1 MRILIYGDAGPATGG
16 WCYAETLRE
25 IGHEVSQFPDPDSS
39 GLYRSLPS
47 RFYRKMFKRMPELH
61 RRQHISFLNSEVK
74 RFQPS
79 IIIVQKG
86 LHLSYDDVMSL
97 RQGGRWICN
106 VNHDD
111 FFSAN
116 QNNWSQTQRHAIP
129 AYNYIFTT
137 RSINVEE
144 VFPFN
149 PNVEFFPFAY
159 YPRIHRLLE
168 IPPGERNKWDADV
181 VFVGTY
187 EKPRAALLEQLA
199 LNRSLRLVVHGAQ
212 WSKLSRSSP
221 LRKYVCSSDLRFD
234 ELCKAVRGA
243 RISLGFLRKENRDDY
258 TQRTFEIPACGGLLL
273 AERTNRH
280 LSYFKEGLE
289 AEFFNPD
296 STDELCEKIFLLLND
311 PERRERI
318 RLAGYEAVLRGQ
330 HTYKDRL
337 QRLLQVYNQTKMT

>member
-1 MRILIYGDAGPATGG
+1 M
-16 WCYAETLRE
+16 
-25 IGHEVSQFPDPDSS
+25 GHEVLQFPDPDSS
-39 GLYRSLPS
+39 GLNRSLPN
-47 RFYRKMFKRMPELH
+47 RVYRKIFNSMPELD
-61 RRQHISFLNSEVK
+61 RRRHSSFLNNEVK

-97 RQGGRWICN
+97 RQGGCWICN

-116 QNNWSQTQRHAIP
+116 QNNWSQIQRHAIP

-137 RSINVEE
+137 RSVNVTE

-168 IPPGERNKWDADV
+168 IPPDEKEKWDADV

-187 EKPRAALLEQLA
+187 EKPRATLLERLA
-199 LNRSLRLVVHGAQ
+199 LNPSIRLAVHGAQ

-221 LRKYVCSSDLRFD
+221 LRKYVYSCDLRFD
-234 ELCKAVRGA
+234 DLCKAMRGA

-289 AEFFNPD
+289 AEFFN
-296 STDELCEKIFLLLND
+296 SESSNELCEKVFLLLNNLQRSD
-311 PERRERI
+311 KI
-318 RLAGYEAVLRGQ
+318 RLAGQEAVLRGR
-330 HTYKDRL
+330 HTYNDRL
-337 QRLLQVYNQTKMT
+337 QRVLQVYEQTKIN